1 MNTIYKL
8 GMIAGLALTLGCR
21 QKIKLEGAPPSVTV
35 NSAGELSD
43 VMNGFG
49 TGYSDSS
56 IRQIYLPQHPDLE
69 IRHDVDND
77 GVQDIAFRAG
87 DIGYHKELPQSIYYA
102 IHSSELS
109 DVAKREY
116 QKEVEKLM
124 RKRKSSNQE
133 GYNIKLNEMKLN
145 FPLKWHKHIPD
156 FDGI

>member
-1 MNTIYKL
+1 MNVIYKL
-8 GMIAGLALTLGCR
+8 GMIGGLALTLGCR
-21 QKIKLEGAPPSVTV
+21 QKIKLENVPQSVTV

-49 TGYSDSS
+49 TGYSDSA
-56 IRQIYLPQHPDLE
+56 IRRIYLPKHSVLE
-69 IRHDVDND
+69 IREDVDND

-87 DIGYHKELPQSIYYA
+87 DIGYHQELPQSIYYA

-133 GYNIKLNEMKLN
+133 VYNIELNEIKFD